1 MSEIKVTVI
10 EQPGKLGKT
19 KAKQLG
25 RLIAAL
31 LSQPEFRVKVE
42 AYLAAEG
49 GECCERP

>member
-1 MSEIKVTVI
+1 MTEIKTTVI
-10 EQPGKLGKT
+10 EQPGAVGKT
-19 KAKQLG
+19 KAQMLA

-31 LSQPEFRVKVE
+31 LSQPEFRAKVE